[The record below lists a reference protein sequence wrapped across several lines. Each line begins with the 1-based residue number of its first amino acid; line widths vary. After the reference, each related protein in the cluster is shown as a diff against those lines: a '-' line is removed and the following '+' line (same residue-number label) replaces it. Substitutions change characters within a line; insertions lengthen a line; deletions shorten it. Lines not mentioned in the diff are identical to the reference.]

1 MRKGL
6 GLATSTRW
14 PSMPASSLEDFVIA
28 DLALLF
34 ESHRDRYLRDWAELV
49 SFPSVSAE
57 PAHAADCRRCAEW
70 LVARLRRMGLEARLL
85 ETPTKPVVYGEWRR
99 PGAAK
104 SVLLYGHYDV
114 QPAEPLDQ
122 WKTPPFTPVVREGRL
137 YGRGAEDN
145 KGQLMSALAAIEALI
160 AHGTMD
166 RTVKVVIDGE
176 EESGSGGL
184 SHGLE
189 KWGAQLKADVLV
201 VNDTGV
207 APDGSPAI
215 TMGLRGIVSAA
226 VGLGGLHRDL
236 HSGAHGGLAPNPAA
250 ALARM
255 IATLHGPDGRV
266 AVEGFY
272 DGVTEPSEQERALLQ
287 ALPFDEAGYKA
298 LTGVAPTGGEAGRT
312 PAERA
317 WFRPT
322 LELNAFH
329 AGNAGPATVTA
340 IPALAEAKLT
350 ARLVPGQNSEACLA
364 AILKHLQDRVP
375 AGLSLTVLRASNGG
389 SGFRLDP
396 GSKLVAQ
403 ARAVLDHLTDRK
415 SVLRWEGGSIP
426 IVSALV
432 EASGAE
438 PLLSGFATER
448 DNAHAPNESYSI
460 DQFRLG
466 YLYTGALLAEL

>member
-1 MRKGL
+1 
-6 GLATSTRW
+6 
-14 PSMPASSLEDFVIA
+14 V
-28 DLALLF
+28 F
-34 ESHRDRYLRDWAELV
+34 ETHRDRYLRDWAELI
-49 SFPSVSAE
+49 SFPSVSAA

-70 LVARLRRMGLEARLL
+70 LVTRLGAIGLEAHLL
-85 ETPTKPVVYGEWRR
+85 ETPTKPVVFAERR
-99 PGAAK
+99 RAGAAR

-114 QPAEPLDQ
+114 QPADPIDQ
-122 WKTPPFTPVVREGRL
+122 WTTPPFAPVLRDGRM

-160 AHGTMD
+160 AQGDLD

-176 EESGSGGL
+176 EESGSAGLFQGL
-184 SHGLE
+184 SS
-189 KWGAQLKADVLV
+189 WGARLKADVLV

-215 TMGLRGIVSAA
+215 TMGLRGIVS
-226 VGLGGLHRDL
+226 VGVRLGGLLRDL
-236 HSGAHGGLAPNPAA
+236 HSGAHGGLVPNPAL

-255 IATLHGPDGRV
+255 IATLHGSDGRV

-272 DGVTEPSEQERALLQ
+272 DGVAEPSERERALSE
-287 ALPFDEAGYKA
+287 ALPFDAAAYTT
-298 LTGVAPTGGEAGRT
+298 LTGVAPTGGEAGRSPT
-312 PAERA
+312 ERV

-329 AGNAGPATVTA
+329 AGHAGPGTVTV
-340 IPALAEAKLT
+340 IPAAAEARLT
-350 ARLVPGQNSEACLA
+350 ARLVPGQDAAACLA

-389 SGFRLDP
+389 TGFRLDP
-396 GSKLVAQ
+396 ASKLVAT
-403 ARAVLDHLTDRK
+403 ARAVLDRLTEKK

-426 IVSALV
+426 VVSALV
-432 EASGAE
+432 AASGAE
-438 PLLSGFATER
+438 PLLSGFADET
-448 DNAHAPNESYSI
+448 DNAHAPNESYSV

-466 YLYTGALLAEL
+466 FLYTGALLAEL